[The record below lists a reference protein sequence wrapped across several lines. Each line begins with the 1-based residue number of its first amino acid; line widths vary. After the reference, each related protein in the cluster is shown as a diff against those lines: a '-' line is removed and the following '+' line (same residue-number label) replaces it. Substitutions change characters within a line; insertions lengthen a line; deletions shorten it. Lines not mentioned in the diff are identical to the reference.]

1 MKKTFKATGL
11 VYGNYWGGDGG
22 SYPSNPLKGETKES
36 IIKQATKGIED
47 GSLDAGMGFESLVG
61 ALICI
66 ETIETIEINGKDF
79 SHREYKTV
87 FVGDLTESEQ
97 DFLDEVWCHTV

>member
-1 MKKTFKATGL
+1 MTKTFKTTGIVL
-11 VYGNYWGGDGG
+11 GNCWGGGNAA
-22 SYPSNPLKGETKES
+22 YAANNLKGETKES
-36 IIKQATKGIED
+36 IIEQATKGLED

-66 ETIETIEINGKDF
+66 ETIETIEVDGKEF
-79 SHREYKTV
+79 SRSEFETIH
-87 FVGDLTESEQ
+87 VGELTESEQ